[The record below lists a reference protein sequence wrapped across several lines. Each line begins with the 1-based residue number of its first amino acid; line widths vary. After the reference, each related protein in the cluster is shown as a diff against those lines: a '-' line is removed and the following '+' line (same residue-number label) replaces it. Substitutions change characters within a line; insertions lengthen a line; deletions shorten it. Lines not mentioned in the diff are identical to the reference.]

1 MLTFI
6 ALERREYH
14 PRSDMRAELVR
25 PEVYGVSHTTRTV
38 VVTGAA
44 NGIGRAIVDRFLAD
58 GLNVAGFDR
67 DSDQLHIV
75 ARELPP
81 ERFLPL
87 VTDISV
93 RTQVAESVGATL
105 TRFGHLDVLAAN
117 AAIAVGEPFLE
128 IDDRTWRQIMDVNV
142 DGTFFCMQ
150 EAAKVMAGAGGGAI
164 VVTSSTNGWF
174 VESNLAHYNASKG
187 AVMALVRSAAFELAR
202 LGVRVN
208 AVEPSMVKTRAA
220 FITHDPA
227 GSAEYLKRVPL
238 GRFAEPAEIAA
249 AVAFLASDQA
259 SYITG
264 QSLVLDGGL
273 TLGVE
278 MPILESSPTSRP
290 INGDPNGT

>member
-1 MLTFI
+1 
-6 ALERREYH
+6 
-14 PRSDMRAELVR
+14 
-25 PEVYGVSHTTRTV
+25 
-38 VVTGAA
+38 
-44 NGIGRAIVDRFLAD
+44 
-58 GLNVAGFDR
+58 
-67 DSDQLHIV
+67 
-75 ARELPP
+75 
-81 ERFLPL
+81 
-87 VTDISV
+87 
-93 RTQVAESVGATL
+93 
-105 TRFGHLDVLAAN
+105 
-117 AAIAVGEPFLE
+117 
-128 IDDRTWRQIMDVNV
+128 
-142 DGTFFCMQ
+142 
-150 EAAKVMAGAGGGAI
+150 
-164 VVTSSTNGWF
+164 
-174 VESNLAHYNASKG
+174 
-187 AVMALVRSAAFELAR
+187 MALVRSAAFELAR